1 MCRPKWGGY
10 GVNLTARPLKM
21 SKRKNDKSIDMGG
34 DITPRK
40 LLRESIPL
48 MGAIFLAIA
57 SVVYILFRSWSNKL
71 YFEKWKDYEDC
82 GI

>member
-1 MCRPKWGGY
+1 MIEKFHTY
-10 GVNLTARPLKM
+10 K
-21 SKRKNDKSIDMGG
+21 DY
-34 DITPRK
+34 
-40 LLRESIPL
+40 PL

>member
-1 MCRPKWGGY
+1 
-10 GVNLTARPLKM
+10 M
-21 SKRKNDKSIDMGG
+21 SKRKSDKSIDMGG

-57 SVVYILFRSWSNKL
+57 SVVYILFRLAIASVVYILFRSWSNKL

>member
-1 MCRPKWGGY
+1 
-10 GVNLTARPLKM
+10 M

-57 SVVYILFRSWSNKL
+57 SVVYRRFRCWSNML

>member
-1 MCRPKWGGY
+1 
-10 GVNLTARPLKM
+10 M

-71 YFEKWKDYEDC
+71 YIEKWKDYEDC

>member
-1 MCRPKWGGY
+1 
-10 GVNLTARPLKM
+10 M

-34 DITPRK
+34 DITPCK